1 MSFVWKKY
9 MKNKLLAERA
19 RYLKENE
26 KRGEAYV

>member
-26 KRGEAYV
+26 KGEAYV